1 MDAKRIRA
9 EVAVSTETVDSDANQ
24 PFVFTVDP
32 TVLLRESH
40 TVDRLS
46 KERAGESGAR
56 VPRIMWRRAVPDCGG
71 LP

>member
-9 EVAVSTETVDSDANQ
+9 EVAVSNETVDSDASQ
-24 PFVFTVDP
+24 PFVFTVDAA
-32 TVLLRESH
+32 VLLRESH

-46 KERAGESGAR
+46 KERACSSGAR
-56 VPRIMWRRAVPDCGG
+56 VPRIMWRRAVPDSGG